1 MPSIARGRLKRH
13 HLVHLLLAGFLA
25 AAGWALWSRRDDLG
39 VALAR
44 LDWASVAAALVVGLL
59 AVLALL
65 MSWAAAVRD
74 GGVELPLRDLVRIYA
89 IGQVG
94 KYVPGSVWPV
104 VMQAQL
110 ARSRGASPLR
120 VASGSLLALA
130 ISICVALA
138 VGGALLPLSGDEARD
153 RFWWVPL
160 VALPALAGLHPKV
173 LNRLLGWAS
182 RVLRRG
188 SADFSHTW
196 AGITRCAAWALL
208 GNALFGAHLF
218 VMVRALDA
226 GGTRGF
232 LLSVAAYALASG
244 IGVLV
249 IFMPAGAG
257 VREVVMTAVLAPVLS
272 LDAALVIALVSRAVL
287 VVVDLGLGLSQAVGL
302 RQWSAPVEEQA

>member
-1 MPSIARGRLKRH
+1 MPSIASRRPTRQ
-13 HLVHLLLAGFLA
+13 HLLNLLLAAFVVAAAWALLSRRADLA
-25 AAGWALWSRRDDLG
+25 A
-39 VALAR
+39 ALAR
-44 LDWASVAAALVVGLL
+44 LDWPSVAAALVLGLL

-65 MSWAAAVRD
+65 LSWAAAVRD

-89 IGQVG
+89 VGQVG

-104 VMQAQL
+104 LMQAQL

-138 VGGALLPLSGDEARD
+138 VGGVLLPLSGDEAGQQL
-153 RFWWVPL
+153 WWVPL
-160 VALPALAGLHPKV
+160 LAVPALVVLHPRL

-188 SADFSHTW
+188 PAEFSHTW
-196 AGITRCAAWALL
+196 GGILRCAGWAAV
-208 GNALFGAHLF
+208 GNLLFGAHVF
-218 VMVRALDA
+218 VITRAMGA
-226 GGTRGF
+226 GGLRGY
-232 LLSVAAYALASG
+232 LLATCAFALASG

-249 IFMPAGAG
+249 VFMPAGAG
-257 VREVVMTAVLAPVLS
+257 VRELVLTAVLAPVLE
-272 LDAALVIALVSRAVL
+272 LDAALAVALVSRAAL

-302 RQWSAPVEEQA
+302 RHWQAGEQT